1 MSRGI
6 YILANDR
13 VLDQAIALLNSIR
26 AYDADISIV
35 MIPYNEQYQVAAER
49 LQRSHGVQVYDNTEF
64 LQRLSAQLQQICGD
78 KLFDRPNLL
87 RKLACWFGPFEEF
100 LYIDTD
106 IVVFEKIS
114 NFLEALT
121 DHGFLCYDYQ
131 YTSGIKQVFMP
142 KIIEDKILSD
152 TEIKDVFNSGFWAS
166 KKGSL
171 TEENIYDTFRT
182 CTNHPEYFFLLNS
195 DQTVLNYLVL
205 KHIPKRLN
213 LAQSLQKQPGCWAG
227 SKHFQQQGNIL
238 IDPKVDLPLR
248 YLHWAGVRIQP
259 GSAYWDIWRHYRY
272 LHEPE
277 PADLISALPKKNFW
291 QKLAQKVQS
300 KF

>member
-26 AYDADISIV
+26 AYDADTPIV

-49 LQRSHGVQVYDNTEF
+49 LQRSHGVQVYDDVAF
-64 LQRLSAQLQQICGD
+64 LQRLSDQLQQICGD

-106 IVVFEKIS
+106 IVVFEKIV
-114 NFLEALT
+114 NVLDHLT
-121 DHGFLCYDYQ
+121 DYGFLCYDYQ

-142 KIIEDKILSD
+142 KIIEDEIFSD
-152 TEIKDVFNSGFWAS
+152 IELKDVFNSGFWAS
-166 KKGSL
+166 KKGLL

-182 CTNHPEYFFLLNS
+182 CASHPEYFFLLNS
-195 DQTVLNYLVL
+195 DQTVLNHLVL
-205 KHIPKRLN
+205 KHISHRLN
-213 LAQSLQKQPGCWAG
+213 LAQSSQKQPGCWAG
-227 SKHFQQQGNIL
+227 SKHFQQQGNTL
-238 IDPKVDLPLR
+238 LDAKVDLPLR

-259 GSAYWDIWRHYRY
+259 GGAYWDIWKSYRY
-272 LHEPE
+272 LHEPA
-277 PADLISALPKKNFW
+277 PTDAISVPPKKKIW
-291 QKLAQKVQS
+291 QKLVNKVRS